1 MTGKELILILEK
13 RFKENMNRHANIK
26 WDNVLKRLNKDILLS
41 LKYMEESGGE
51 PDIIIFDK
59 KSETYSY
66 CDCSKESPI
75 YRRNL
80 CYDSEALNKRKTNKP
95 VSSAVF

>member
-1 MTGKELILILEK
+1 MKGRRKLTGKELILILEK

-59 KSETYSY
+59 K
-66 CDCSKESPI
+66 I
-75 YRRNL
+75 
-80 CYDSEALNKRKTNKP
+80 
-95 VSSAVF
+95 

>member
-59 KSETYSY
+59 K
-66 CDCSKESPI
+66 I
-75 YRRNL
+75 
-80 CYDSEALNKRKTNKP
+80 
-95 VSSAVF
+95 